1 MWPILLSLEIQYNI
15 YIFLYRGRETK
26 KQITSK
32 FETMEAL
39 SGLVTLL
46 DNSHQDC
53 VRLGS
58 APGTGV
64 IVETNGNSGST

>member
-1 MWPILLSLEIQYNI
+1 MWPILLSLEIQYGI
-15 YIFLYRGRETK
+15 YISILWAETK

-64 IVETNGNSGST
+64 IVETNGNFGST

>member
-32 FETMEAL
+32 FETIEAL
-39 SGLVTLL
+39 SGLGTLL
-46 DNSHQDC
+46 DNSHQEY
-53 VRLGS
+53 VGLS
-58 APGTGV
+58 PSP
-64 IVETNGNSGST
+64 ET